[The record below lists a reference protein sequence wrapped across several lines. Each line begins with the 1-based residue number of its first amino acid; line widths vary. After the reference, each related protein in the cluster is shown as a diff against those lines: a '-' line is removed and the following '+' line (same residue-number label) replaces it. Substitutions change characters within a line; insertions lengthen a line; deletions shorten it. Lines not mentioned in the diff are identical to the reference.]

1 MERWSRSSSTLFKN
15 CRKCLPSLQVEWH
28 ENRKFLKVEFPVD
41 VHSMNA
47 TYEIQFGHLQRPTH
61 CNTSWDWAKYEVSKF
76 VCLTQSGQVPDHSPE
91 LRVYLPGNKTFCENP
106 LIILFIPMYVMK
118 GRVDYKIRQSAERQ
132 LMSDQY
138 SIRGSSNITSRYL
151 LMNKECTFLKKLRCC
166 VGGGV

>member
-1 MERWSRSSSTLFKN
+1 MMERWSRSFSTLFKN

-76 VCLTQSGQVPDHSPE
+76 VCLTQSGQVHDHSPE
-91 LRVYLPGNKTFCENP
+91 LRVYLPGNKTFCEKQFKIGVIRPSDNFVYTNVRYEGTCW
-106 LIILFIPMYVMK
+106 LQNSTKCWETTYV
-118 GRVDYKIRQSAERQ
+118 
-132 LMSDQY
+132 
-138 SIRGSSNITSRYL
+138 GSVFHPW
-151 LMNKECTFLKKLRCC
+151 EFQHH
-166 VGGGV
+166 

>member
-1 MERWSRSSSTLFKN
+1 MTLFGLCLVMERWSRSFSTLFKN

-91 LRVYLPGNKTFCENP
+91 LRVYSPGNKTFCENQ
-106 LIILFIPMYVMK
+106 F
-118 GRVDYKIRQSAERQ
+118 KIGVIRP
-132 LMSDQY
+132 SDNFVY
-138 SIRGSSNITSRYL
+138 TNVRY
-151 LMNKECTFLKKLRCC
+151 EGTC
-166 VGGGV
+166 

>member
-1 MERWSRSSSTLFKN
+1 MERWSRSFSTLFKN

-91 LRVYLPGNKTFCENP
+91 LRVYLPGNKTFCENQFKLGSFDP

-132 LMSDQY
+132 LV
-138 SIRGSSNITSRYL
+138 GSVFHPW
-151 LMNKECTFLKKLRCC
+151 EFQHH
-166 VGGGV
+166 

>member
-1 MERWSRSSSTLFKN
+1 MERWSRSFSTLFKN
-15 CRKCLPSLQVEWH
+15 WRKCLPSLQVEWH

-91 LRVYLPGNKTFCENP
+91 LRVYLPGNKTFCENQFKIGVIRP
-106 LIILFIPMYVMK
+106 SDNFVYTNVRCEGTCWLQNSTKCWETTCRISIPSMGVP
-118 GRVDYKIRQSAERQ
+118 
-132 LMSDQY
+132 
-138 SIRGSSNITSRYL
+138 TSLVATY
-151 LMNKECTFLKKLRCC
+151 
-166 VGGGV
+166 